1 MYGLRRTLPSRM
13 AFSFFFT
20 TKNFSF
26 RNCCA
31 IVVWGV
37 IKIHS
42 AHFTVSIAHFF
53 LQFIFC
59 GIIKS
64 IDVSNNRKVFQTVS
78 IQGQQFFFS
87 FLKNLF
93 FFQPLETHGV
103 PLLWYS
109 RIIHMDLV
117 YTLLH
122 LAFRLFVF
130 EIYP

>member
-1 MYGLRRTLPSRM
+1 MYGELCPQNG
-13 AFSFFFT
+13 FFIFFF
-20 TKNFSF
+20 FSTP
-26 RNCCA
+26 RNSRFSTS
-31 IVVWGV
+31 IDSPMVLGV
-37 IKIHS
+37 IKIHT

-78 IQGQQFFFS
+78 IQGQQFFS

-93 FFQPLETHGV
+93 FFN
-103 PLLWYS
+103 LLKPMVYYYYS